1 MVDPRPE
8 IAVDRSSYTYYPN
21 SEPVPTNAAVKVLN
35 RSHTITADVEIPKGG
50 AEGVLLMHGGSD
62 GGYSVYVKDGKLHYV
77 HNYVS
82 KTRYTV
88 SSTAS
93 VPEGRHKL
101 AYQFQVT
108 GKPDIAHGKGTPG
121 RGQLFID
128 GKQVGQ
134 ADIPITSPLALGL
147 SSGLVCGENP
157 GSPVTPD
164 YESPF
169 KFTGT
174 IYGVTVDVSGE
185 HLRDPEAEHRA
196 IMARQ

>member
-1 MVDPRPE
+1 
-8 IAVDRSSYTYYPN
+8 
-21 SEPVPTNAAVKVLN
+21 VLN

-50 AEGVLLMHGGSD
+50 AEGVLLMHGGTD
-62 GGYSVYVKDGKLHYV
+62 GGYSFYVKDGKLHYV
-77 HNYVS
+77 HNYVA
-82 KTRYTV
+82 KTLYHI
-88 SSTAS
+88 SSTTS
-93 VPEGRHKL
+93 VPEGRHKFV
-101 AYQFQVT
+101 YQFQVT

-134 ADIPITSPLALGL
+134 AEISVTTPIACGL
-147 SSGLVCGENP
+147 SSGLVCGANP

-164 YESPF
+164 YESPY

-174 IYGVTVDVSGE
+174 IHSVTVDVSGE
-185 HLRDPEAEHRA
+185 LLKDHEAEHRA

>member
-1 MVDPRPE
+1 M
-8 IAVDRSSYTYYPN
+8 
-21 SEPVPTNAAVKVLN
+21 
-35 RSHTITADVEIPKGG
+35 
-50 AEGVLLMHGGSD
+50 
-62 GGYSVYVKDGKLHYV
+62 KDGKLNYV

-82 KTRYTV
+82 KARYAVT
-88 SSTAS
+88 STAS

-101 AYQFQVT
+101 VYQFQVT

-134 ADIPITSPLALGL
+134 ADIPVTSPLALGL
-147 SSGLVCGENP
+147 SSGLVCGVNP

-164 YESPF
+164 YEPPF

-174 IYGVTVDVSGE
+174 IHSVTVDVSGE